1 MVRNIVVLGGNSH
14 PALVDSVCNI
24 LGLPQC
30 NRILTKFSSGESRC
44 EIQDSVRGKDVYIIQ
59 TGFGGNGSKLNDHFM
74 DLCIMISACKTGSA
88 RRVTAV
94 LPLFPYSRQPD
105 LPYKKSGAPLFKAG
119 SESGKKDYTFESVP
133 ATPAPGIARSAG
145 LINGA
150 DITNRLAK
158 TSLTNG
164 VNGIGSMSPV
174 KQTNGDSYFGG
185 NGVASPVKNAIGSY
199 TTHDYE
205 NLSHV
210 GAFQAKPGYKQW
222 VAQAGTLVA
231 NLLTCAGADHGKL
244 PLNIVQ
250 LMSAGPESLKWFRC
264 VGSLGFF
271 CSE

>member
-14 PALVDSVCNI
+14 PAIVESVCSM
-24 LGLPQC
+24 LALPAC

-119 SESGKKDYTFESVP
+119 SESGKKDYTFDSVP
-133 ATPAPGIARSAG
+133 ATPAPGVPRSAG
-145 LINGA
+145 FVNGT
-150 DITNRLAK
+150 DITNRLTK
-158 TSLTNG
+158 TSLPNG
-164 VNGIGSMSPV
+164 TGSMSPV
-174 KQTNGDSYFGG
+174 KQTNGEAYSG
-185 NGVASPVKNAIGSY
+185 NGQGVASPVPGVIGSY

-205 NLSHV
+205 NVSHV

-231 NLLTCAGADHGKL
+231 NLLTCAGADHG
-244 PLNIVQ
+244 
-250 LMSAGPESLKWFRC
+250 MSRC
-264 VGSLGFF
+264 VSRPEIFRPFACGHFADIL
-271 CSE
+271 

>member
-14 PALVDSVCNI
+14 PAIVDSVCSI
-24 LGLPQC
+24 LALPAC

-119 SESGKKDYTFESVP
+119 SESGKKDYTFDSVP
-133 ATPAPGIARSAG
+133 ATPAPGVPRSAG
-145 LINGA
+145 FVNGT
-150 DITNRLAK
+150 DITNRLTK
-158 TSLTNG
+158 TSLPNG
-164 VNGIGSMSPV
+164 TGSMSPV
-174 KQTNGDSYFGG
+174 KHTNGDAYFGNG
-185 NGVASPVKNAIGSY
+185 QGVASPVPGVIGSY

-205 NLSHV
+205 NVSHV

-231 NLLTCAGADHGKL
+231 NLLTCAGADHG
-244 PLNIVQ
+244 
-250 LMSAGPESLKWFRC
+250 MSKSNLCTQA
-264 VGSLGFF
+264 
-271 CSE
+271 

>member
-14 PALVDSVCNI
+14 PALVESVCNI
-24 LGLPQC
+24 LGLPAC

-59 TGFGGNGSKLNDHFM
+59 TGSGGNGSKLNDHFM

-119 SESGKKDYTFESVP
+119 SDSGKKDYTFDSVP
-133 ATPAPGIARSAG
+133 ATPAPGVPRSAG
-145 LINGA
+145 LVNGT
-150 DITNRLAK
+150 DITNRLTKSA
-158 TSLTNG
+158 LTNG
-164 VNGIGSMSPV
+164 TTPMSPV
-174 KQTNGDSYFGG
+174 KQTNGDSYFGANG
-185 NGVASPVKNAIGSY
+185 QGVASPIKAGSY

-205 NLSHV
+205 NVSHV
-210 GAFQAKPGYKQW
+210 GAFEARPGYKQW

-231 NLLTCAGADHGKL
+231 NLLTCAGADHG
-244 PLNIVQ
+244 
-250 LMSAGPESLKWFRC
+250 M
-264 VGSLGFF
+264 
-271 CSE
+271 

>member
-14 PALVDSVCNI
+14 PQLVESICAV
-24 LGLPQC
+24 LGIPKC
-30 NRILTKFSSGESRC
+30 NRILGKFSSGESRC

-105 LPYKKSGAPLFKAG
+105 LVYNKAGAPLFKDP
-119 SESGKKDYTFESVP
+119 SDNGKKEYTFDSVP
-133 ATPAPGIARSAG
+133 ATPAPGMPRSTG
-145 LINGA
+145 LTNGT
-150 DITNRLAK
+150 DITSRLLK

-164 VNGIGSMSPV
+164 TAPPSPSANGKVNGDNYFVPNGNG
-174 KQTNGDSYFGG
+174 TNGV
-185 NGVASPVKNAIGSY
+185 NGVNGTHHSESVSTHF

-205 NLSHV
+205 NLSV
-210 GAFQAKPGYKQW
+210 VNAFQAKPGYKQW

-231 NLLTCAGADHGKL
+231 NLLTCAGADHGTL
-244 PLNIVQ
+244 LR
-250 LMSAGPESLKWFRC
+250 G
-264 VGSLGFF
+264 
-271 CSE
+271 

>member
-14 PALVDSVCNI
+14 PALVDSVCAT
-24 LGLPQC
+24 LGLPSC

-105 LPYKKSGAPLFKAG
+105 LPYKKAGAPLFKAG

-133 ATPAPGIARSAG
+133 ATPAPGIPKSAG
-145 LINGA
+145 F
-150 DITNRLAK
+150 
-158 TSLTNG
+158 TNG
-164 VNGIGSMSPV
+164 VDISNRLIKTTLANGNGVETPTAR
-174 KQTNGDSYFGG
+174 QTNGDGTYFSA
-185 NGVASPVKNAIGSY
+185 NGSNGFSARHY

-205 NLSHV
+205 NLSHIN
-210 GAFQAKPGYKQW
+210 AFEAKPGYKQW

-231 NLLTCAGADHGKL
+231 NLLTCAGADHGMPCIL
-244 PLNIVQ
+244 GVDLRTD
-250 LMSAGPESLKWFRC
+250 SLIID
-264 VGSLGFF
+264 
-271 CSE
+271 CSDHHGLARPSR